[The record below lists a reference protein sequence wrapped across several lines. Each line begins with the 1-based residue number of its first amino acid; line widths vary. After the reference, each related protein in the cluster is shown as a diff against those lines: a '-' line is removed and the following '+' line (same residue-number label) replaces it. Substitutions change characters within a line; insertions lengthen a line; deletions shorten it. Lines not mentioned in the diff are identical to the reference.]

1 MTCKSSFLTIF
12 FWHLRLPISKH
23 QINTSIN
30 QRLRVCLKNNKI
42 INLLCR
48 ANTSNLSAG
57 LNNSHYNKNFDT
69 KHCLFFSTS
78 VYRCSSDVVFLSRRW
93 WRRSGPIKFSRA
105 VGCFHFRHILQSPPS
120 QVWTAGG
127 SYCPIFQAG
136 LSVSFLSGVGCRR
149 ILLPHTSGRSL
160 SLFPLRLGLQ
170 ANLTAPYFRQ
180 VCQLSLVH
188 SSWGVVVHFTRC
200 DILITTL
207 CEMRVFTSPVAKSWS
222 SFHPL
227 RYPGHGTKKEL
238 PCVALSARTH
248 TVF

>member
-1 MTCKSSFLTIF
+1 MSTKHKQLVRWSQQQSLQQK
-12 FWHLRLPISKH
+12 FWHQTLSFFFPQVSIAVLPM
-23 QINTSIN
+23 
-30 QRLRVCLKNNKI
+30 
-42 INLLCR
+42 
-48 ANTSNLSAG
+48 LSSCPG
-57 LNNSHYNKNFDT
+57 D
-69 KHCLFFSTS
+69 
-78 VYRCSSDVVFLSRRW
+78 DGDEVVLS
-93 WRRSGPIKFSRA
+93 PIKLSRA

-170 ANLTAPYFRQ
+170 ANLTVPYFRQ

-207 CEMRVFTSPVAKSWS
+207 CEMWVFTSPVAKSWS

-238 PCVALSARTH
+238 TMCCTLSTH
-248 TVF
+248 THGVLDERGGQRSHAANPKHSLSITTNFEFG